1 MHTDSK
7 KHDTPT
13 DANNVLAAGFRSVRE
28 AKRFSKMYALL
39 QVLNSQVDAMNDA
52 ATITT
57 ALQSEWAYTELC
69 RMNLPEGFDSIGS
82 FDEAL
87 RWFFQTCRQRW
98 CFTQGQ

>member
-1 MHTDSK
+1 MQTDSK

-39 QVLNSQVDAMNDA
+39 QILNSQIDAMNDA
-52 ATITT
+52 VAITT
-57 ALQSEWAYTELC
+57 DFQAEWAYTELC
-69 RMNLPEGFDSIGS
+69 RMKLPQGFDRLGS

-87 RWFFQTCRQRW
+87 RWFFQTCR
-98 CFTQGQ
+98 

>member
-82 FDEAL
+82 FDDAL
-87 RWFFQTCRQRW
+87 RWFFQTCR
-98 CFTQGQ
+98 

>member
-7 KHDTPT
+7 KHKTTT

-39 QVLNSQVDAMNDA
+39 QILNSQVDGRNDA
-52 ATITT
+52 AAIATDF
-57 ALQSEWAYTELC
+57 QNEWAYTELC
-69 RMNLPEGFDSIGS
+69 RMNLPNGFDRLGS

-87 RWFFQTCRQRW
+87 RWFSQTCR
-98 CFTQGQ
+98 